1 MNKLEFKV
9 KVKDGD
15 RWSYKSYPEEDCHK
29 EVTTIGY
36 SEVRVFVD
44 GIDILSEDKDDRHIG
59 LDMNDLCDK
68 DWYSGWLKIAIC
80 GCGCDGCDDVVMEVT
95 SDESTVRWDDH
106 ARDRHYCFDKEVYA
120 AAFCKLK
127 EEWERKMKGM
137 MRRREAKVARIM
149 TDILKGTTFDDGYK
163 FQKVTASVQEKCIRY
178 FYVNEKGLS
187 RHFSQYWD
195 GHKIYERAIKRR
207 ALAFIRTFIENN
219 ESLLRWTLDIL
230 IDFMYAPMLVCKYR
244 NVLHDI
250 LSTTLHCEK
259 PGDRLLAIL
268 YNRSLPVA
276 EDNGFI
282 EKLKNEFYPEGIIR
296 ALEDLREHAVRF
308 NGMGLKAKM
317 KAMKKTEALRVLY
330 YGEIYQEKNDEINA
344 AIDKF
349 LDSFDCKK
357 RPSEEI
363 VTAMEN
369 ALMAA
374 RKEDAIAALIGREE
388 MIKDFLKSFDDKLGG
403 ELNIAIYNLLE
414 KYWYQK
420 TGAIVEGSLTTFAKD
435 EDGDVDENLFRKYKA
450 LEEWYMDG
458 QPTGIEG
465 DEDYIRLYTENYGF
479 PPERLDW
486 EPDSSS
492 AFISPLHENA
502 FSEPI
507 LHRVVLSK
515 IDFELPDNIWKAIN
529 DEFEFYW
536 NNVAGVG
543 NIASCDEACNWIC
556 YNLEQEMVPITFDK
570 VVTIVNIIWDFI
582 EQIPG
587 VLLDDEEDTIE
598 PSDDEESTVKDLL
611 KSMDTL

>member
-15 RWSYKSYPEEDCHK
+15 RWSYKFYPEEDCHK
-29 EVTTIGY
+29 EVTTIGD

-59 LDMNDLCDK
+59 VDMNDLCDK
-68 DWYSGWLKIAIC
+68 DWHSGWLKIGIC

-106 ARDRHYCFDKEVYA
+106 ARDRHYCFDKEEYV

-127 EEWERKMKGM
+127 EEWERKLKGM

-149 TDILKGTTFDDGYK
+149 TDILKGTMFDNGYK
-163 FQKVTASVQEKCIRY
+163 FQRVEASVPGQHIRY
-178 FYVNEKGLS
+178 VYVNEEGLS
-187 RHFSQYWD
+187 KCFSQYWD

-207 ALAFIRTFIENN
+207 ALAFVRTFIENN

-230 IDFMYAPMLVCKYR
+230 IDFMYAPMLVCKHR

-259 PGDRLLAIL
+259 LGDRLLAIL

-282 EKLKNEFYPEGIIR
+282 EKLKNEFYPEGIIQ
-296 ALEDLREHAVRF
+296 ALQDLQEDAVRF

-317 KAMKKTEALRVLY
+317 KAMKKTEALKVLY
-330 YGEIYQEKNDEINA
+330 YGEIYPEKNDEINA

-349 LDSFDCKK
+349 LDSFDYKK

-363 VTAMEN
+363 VKAMEN
-369 ALMAA
+369 ALMAE
-374 RKEDAIAALIGREE
+374 RKEDAIAALIGKEE

-403 ELNIAIYNLLE
+403 ELNITIDNLLE
-414 KYWYQK
+414 KYWHQRA
-420 TGAIVEGSLTTFAKD
+420 GVDAAGSLTTFAKD
-435 EDGDVDENLFRKYKA
+435 EDGDVDERLFKKYKA

-458 QPTGIEG
+458 QPTGIED
-465 DEDYIRLYTENYGF
+465 DEDYIRLHTEYYHHL
-479 PPERLDW
+479 PVRLDW
-486 EPDSSS
+486 EPDRSST
-492 AFISPLHENA
+492 FISPLHKNA

-515 IDFELPDNIWKAIN
+515 IDFELSDNIWKDIN

-536 NNVAGVG
+536 NHIAGVG
-543 NIASCDEACNWIC
+543 NIATCDEACDWIC
-556 YNLEQEMVPITFDK
+556 HYIELEMVPITLDK

-587 VLLDDEEDTIE
+587 VLLNDEEDTVNTPE
-598 PSDDEESTVKDLL
+598 DEKSTVKDLL

>member
-15 RWSYKSYPEEDCHK
+15 RWSYKFYPEEDCHK
-29 EVTTIGY
+29 EVTTVGD

-59 LDMNDLCDK
+59 MDMNDLCDV
-68 DWYSGWLKIAIC
+68 DWYSGWLKIGIC

-127 EEWERKMKGM
+127 EEWERKLKGM
-137 MRRREAKVARIM
+137 MRRREAKVTGIM

-163 FQKVTASVQEKCIRY
+163 FQKVTASVLEQYIRY

-207 ALAFIRTFIENN
+207 ALAFVRTFIENN
-219 ESLLRWTLDIL
+219 ESLLRWSLDIL

-244 NVLHDI
+244 NVLYDI
-250 LSTTLHCEK
+250 LSTAMHCEK

-276 EDNGFI
+276 EDEGFI

-296 ALEDLREHAVRF
+296 ALKDLREYAVRF

-317 KAMKKTEALRVLY
+317 KTMKKTEALRVLY
-330 YGEIYQEKNDEINA
+330 YGEIYPEKKDEINA

-369 ALMAA
+369 ALMAE
-374 RKEDAIAALIGREE
+374 RKEDAIAALIGRKE
-388 MIKDFLKSFDDKLGG
+388 M
-403 ELNIAIYNLLE
+403 NIAIYDLLE
-414 KYWYQK
+414 KYEYQK
-420 TGAIVEGSLTTFAKD
+420 LGADVRGMLTVYAKD
-435 EDGDVDENLFRKYKA
+435 EDGDVDERLFKKYKA

-543 NIASCDEACNWIC
+543 NVASCDEACNWIC
-556 YNLEQEMVPITFDK
+556 YNLEQEMVPITLDK

-587 VLLDDEEDTIE
+587 VLLDDEEDIIE
-598 PSDDEESTVKDLL
+598 TSGDEESTAKDLL
-611 KSMDTL
+611 KPMDTL

>member
-9 KVKDGD
+9 KVKDFD
-15 RWSYKSYPEEDCHK
+15 RWSYKFYPEEDCHK
-29 EVTTIGY
+29 EVTTIGS
-36 SEVRVFVD
+36 SEIRVFID
-44 GIDILSEDKDDRHIG
+44 GKDILTEDKNDRHIG
-59 LDMNDLCDK
+59 LDMNDLKDK
-68 DWYSGWLKIAIC
+68 DWYFGWLKIGIC

-106 ARDRHYCFDKEVYA
+106 ARDRHYCFDKEEYA
-120 AAFCKLK
+120 AAFSKLK

-137 MRRREAKVARIM
+137 MRRREEKVTRIM

-163 FQKVTASVQEKCIRY
+163 FQKVVASVPEQHIRY
-178 FYVNEKGLS
+178 VYINEEGLS
-187 RHFSQYWD
+187 KYFCQYWD
-195 GHKIYERAIKRR
+195 GNQIYERAIKRR
-207 ALAFIRTFIENN
+207 ALAFVRSFIEND
-219 ESLLRWTLDIL
+219 ESLLRWTLDIF
-230 IDFMYAPMLVCKYR
+230 IDFMYDPMLVCKYR

-268 YNRSLPVA
+268 YNKRLPVG
-276 EDNGFI
+276 ENNGFI

-296 ALEDLREHAVRF
+296 ALQDLQEHAVQF

-330 YGEIYQEKNDEINA
+330 YGEIYPEKNDEINA

-369 ALMAA
+369 AMMAE
-374 RKEDAIAALIGREE
+374 RKEDAISALIGREE

-414 KYWYQK
+414 KYWHQK
-420 TGAIVEGSLTTFAKD
+420 TGANAAGSLTTFAKD
-435 EDGDVDENLFRKYKA
+435 EDGDVDERLFKKYKA

-458 QPTGIEG
+458 QTTGIED
-465 DEDYIRLYTENYGF
+465 DEDYIRLYTEYYGF
-479 PPERLDW
+479 PPGRLDW
-486 EPDSSS
+486 EADPSST
-492 AFISPLHENA
+492 FISPLHENA
-502 FSEPI
+502 FSETI

-536 NNVAGVG
+536 NCVAGVG
-543 NIASCDEACNWIC
+543 NKICCDDACHSI
-556 YNLEQEMVPITFDK
+556 YENLKDRGISLSYRQFETIIT
-570 VVTIVNIIWDFI
+570 IIWDFI

-587 VLLDDEEDTIE
+587 VLLSDEDDTVEVL
-598 PSDDEESTVKDLL
+598 SDERQALKDII
-611 KSMDTL
+611 KGMDII